1 MPFIFHPLIIHLFV
15 ANTAENN
22 KRIAKN
28 TLLLYFRML
37 LIIIVGLYTSR
48 VVLNTLGVS
57 DYGIYNVVGGIVA
70 MLAFL
75 NSAMVAAS
83 QRFISFELG
92 TGNMEKLKKVFC
104 TSVSIHIALAVIILL
119 IAETL
124 GLWFVNTHLNI
135 PPERMEAANWVYQ
148 CSILTLLLTI
158 VSVPYNSCIVAHEHM
173 KAFAYVSIVEAVLK
187 LLIVYLLL
195 LGNFDKLIFYAIL
208 VVAVALIIRIIYGI
222 YCKRNFEECTYHFV
236 FDKHLFKEMFAFAGW
251 SIIGNFGFALKDQGS
266 NVILNLFFGTTV
278 NAARGIA
285 LQVNGIISN
294 FSNNLTMALNPQIT
308 KQYAAGDVDAS
319 VKLVYAGCRYSFY
332 LLLLIAVPVMINI
345 DYLLKLW
352 LGTVPEHTSQFL
364 MLALIAALLYSM
376 ASPLVTALQAT
387 GKIKIFQLTFCIL
400 TLSELPCVYWILIN
414 NEKPYYAMYP
424 TIIITFIGLFIRL
437 ILLKRVVPIY
447 KLRYFTINIVCRNLL
462 TGSICFCFTQWI
474 RNCLL
479 DNFATFILT
488 SLMAFCF
495 SIIII
500 YIIGLSVN
508 ERHKCKYK
516 FISYI
521 HRHRRCIINNSKH

>member
-1 MPFIFHPLIIHLFV
+1 MIAVIHCSLLTILFTLFV
-15 ANTAENN
+15 ATTAENN

-92 TGNMEKLKKVFC
+92 TGNIERLKKVFC
-104 TSVSIHIALAVIILL
+104 TSVSIHIVLAGIIFL
-119 IAETL
+119 IAETI

-135 PPERMEAANWVYQ
+135 PAERMEAANWVYQ
-148 CSILTLLLTI
+148 CSILTLLLTV

-173 KAFAYVSIVEAVLK
+173 KAFAYVSIVEAILK

-195 LGNFDKLIFYAIL
+195 LGNFDKLILYAIL
-208 VVAVALIIRIIYGI
+208 IVAVALIIRIIYGI
-222 YCKRNFEECTYHFV
+222 YCKRHFEECTYRFV
-236 FDKHLFKEMFAFAGW
+236 FDKQLFREMFAFAGW
-251 SIIGNFGFALKDQGS
+251 SVIGNLGFSFKDQGS
-266 NVILNLFFGTTV
+266 NIILNLFFGTTV

-294 FSNNLTMALNPQIT
+294 FSNNFTMALNPQIT
-308 KQYAAGDVDAS
+308 KQYAAGDVEAS

-345 DYLLKLW
+345 DYLLQLW
-352 LGTVPEHTSQFL
+352 LGTVPEYTSQFL
-364 MLALIAALLYSM
+364 MLALVAALLYGM
-376 ASPLVTALQAT
+376 APPLVTALQAT
-387 GKIKIFQLTFCIL
+387 GKIKVFQLAFCIL
-400 TLSELPCVYWILIN
+400 TLSELPFVYWVLIN
-414 NEKPYYAMYP
+414 NGEPYYAMYP
-424 TIIITFIGLFIRL
+424 TIIITFIGLFVRFV
-437 ILLKRVVPIY
+437 LLKRLVPIY
-447 KLRYFTINIVCRNLL
+447 KMRYFTFNIVCKNLL
-462 TGSICFCFTQWI
+462 IGSVCFFLAQWI
-474 RNCLL
+474 RNFFSI
-479 DNFATFILT
+479 NIVSFILT
-488 SLMAFCF
+488 SLIAFCN
-495 SIIII
+495 SAIVI
-500 YIIGLSVN
+500 YIIGLSAN
-508 ERHKCKYK
+508 ERHKWNHKLL
-516 FISYI
+516 SYI
-521 HRHRRCIINNSKH
+521 RHFF

>member
-1 MPFIFHPLIIHLFV
+1 M
-15 ANTAENN
+15 TDSSN
-22 KRIAKN
+22 KRIARN

-104 TSVSIHIALAVIILL
+104 TSVSIHIVLAIIIFL

-158 VSVPYNSCIVAHEHM
+158 ISVPYNSCIVAHEHM
-173 KAFAYVSIVEAVLK
+173 KAFAYVSILEAVLK

-195 LGNFDKLIFYAIL
+195 LSGDFDKLILYAIL
-208 VVAVALIIRIIYGI
+208 VASVAFIIRIVYGI
-222 YCKRNFEECTYHFV
+222 YCKRHFEECTYRLV
-236 FDKHLFKEMFAFAGW
+236 FDRQLFREMFAFAGW
-251 SIIGNFGFALKDQGS
+251 SVIGNFGFAIKDQGS

-294 FSNNLTMALNPQIT
+294 FSNNFTMALNPQIT
-308 KQYAAGDVDAS
+308 KQYAAGEVETS

-345 DYLLKLW
+345 DYLLQLW
-352 LGTVPEHTSQFL
+352 LGTVPEYTSRFL
-364 MLALIAALLYSM
+364 ILALVAALIDVM
-376 ASPLVTALQAT
+376 ARPLVTALQAT
-387 GKIKIFQLTFCIL
+387 GRIKVFQIVICIIML
-400 TLSELPCVYWILIN
+400 CELPLAYIILYYGG
-414 NEKPYYAMYP
+414 KPYWAMYP
-424 TIIITFIGLFIRL
+424 AIFVTFVGLFARFF
-437 ILLKRVVPIY
+437 LLKLQVSAYR
-447 KLRYFTINIVCRNLL
+447 LRYFAFFIVGKNILLGIFCFIAAYCVRQILPMNIGTFLL
-462 TGSICFCFTQWI
+462 TSFIS
-474 RNCLL
+474 CL
-479 DNFATFILT
+479 IV
-488 SLMAFCF
+488 
-495 SIIII
+495 
-500 YIIGLSVN
+500 LSVVYVFGITRKEKAIVN
-508 ERHKCKYK
+508 GKL
-516 FISYI
+516 
-521 HRHRRCIINNSKH
+521 NSLRSAKLNK

>member
-1 MPFIFHPLIIHLFV
+1 M
-15 ANTAENN
+15 ATTAENN

-92 TGNMEKLKKVFC
+92 TGNIERLKKVFC
-104 TSVSIHIALAVIILL
+104 TSVSIHIALAGIILL
-119 IAETL
+119 IAETV

-135 PPERMEAANWVYQ
+135 PAERMEAANWVYQ
-148 CSILTLLLTI
+148 CSIMTLLLTV

-195 LGNFDKLIFYAIL
+195 LGNFDKLILYAIL

-222 YCKRNFEECTYHFV
+222 YCKQHFEECTYRFV
-236 FDKHLFKEMFAFAGW
+236 FDKQLFREMFAFAGW
-251 SIIGNFGFALKDQGS
+251 SVIGNLGFSFKDQGS
-266 NVILNLFFGTTV
+266 NIILNLFFGTTV

-294 FSNNLTMALNPQIT
+294 FSNNFTMALNPQIT
-308 KQYAAGDVDAS
+308 KQYAAGDVEAS

-345 DYLLKLW
+345 DYLLQLW
-352 LGTVPEHTSQFL
+352 LGTVPEYTSQFL
-364 MLALIAALLYSM
+364 MLALVAALIDVM
-376 ASPLVTALQAT
+376 ARPLVTALQAT
-387 GKIKIFQLTFCIL
+387 GRIKVFQIVICIVML
-400 TLSELPCVYWILIN
+400 CELPLAYIILHFGG
-414 NEKPYYAMYP
+414 KPYWAMYP
-424 TIIITFIGLFIRL
+424 TILVTFIGLFARFL
-437 ILLKRVVPIY
+437 ILKGMIPAYQFYSFIIKIVGKNLLIG
-447 KLRYFTINIVCRNLL
+447 IVCFFVSDFIQ
-462 TGSICFCFTQWI
+462 GYYQP
-474 RNCLL
+474 
-479 DNFATFILT
+479 NFINFILT
-488 SLMAFCF
+488 SLLAFVL
-495 SIIII
+495 SSSVI
-500 YIIGLSVN
+500 YLVGLSKS
-508 ERHKCKYK
+508 ERIKLVT
-516 FISYI
+516 FII
-521 HRHRRCIINNSKH
+521 KQTIKRNM

>member
-1 MPFIFHPLIIHLFV
+1 MALFIFFV
-15 ANTAENN
+15 ATTAENN

-28 TLLLYFRML
+28 TLLLYFRMI

-104 TSVSIHIALAVIILL
+104 TSVSIHIVLAFIILL

-148 CSILTLLLTI
+148 CSILTLLVTI

-222 YCKRNFEECTYHFV
+222 YCKRNFEECTYRFV
-236 FDKHLFKEMFAFAGW
+236 FDKQLFKEMFAFAGW
-251 SIIGNFGFALKDQGS
+251 SIIGNFGFAFKDQGS
-266 NVILNLFFGTTV
+266 NVILNLFFGTAV

-294 FSNNLTMALNPQIT
+294 FSNNFTMALNPQIT
-308 KQYAAGDVDAS
+308 KQYAAGDVEAS

-345 DYLLKLW
+345 DYLLQLW
-352 LGTVPEHTSQFL
+352 LGTVPEYTSQFL
-364 MLALIAALLYSM
+364 MLALIAALIDVM
-376 ASPLVTALQAT
+376 ARPLVTALQAT
-387 GKIKIFQLTFCIL
+387 GRIKIFQIVICIVVL
-400 TLSELPCVYWILIN
+400 CELPLAYVILHYGG
-414 NEKPYYAMYP
+414 KPYWAMYP
-424 TIIITFIGLFIRL
+424 TIFVTFVGLFVRFF
-437 ILLKRVVPIY
+437 ILQKMISAYQLHSFVIK
-447 KLRYFTINIVCRNLL
+447 IVGRNLL
-462 TGSICFCFTQWI
+462 IGIICFFISDFI
-474 RNCLL
+474 REYYPQNFISFLITSLL
-479 DNFATFILT
+479 AFIL
-488 SLMAFCF
+488 SSFVIHL
-495 SIIII
+495 
-500 YIIGLSVN
+500 IGLSKA
-508 ERHKCKYK
+508 ERNKLVT
-516 FISYI
+516 FIKNKI
-521 HRHRRCIINNSKH
+521 DVQL